1 MRRLLLALIAVLII
15 PGVAYAGGGGV
26 DLEACAGYSEGTG
39 IAMQDSCFSG
49 TAHFAP
55 SGTAITVTNNGF
67 FPHSLTS
74 VDGSVDTGVLES
86 AGTAEVTFAEPGI
99 YRVFCT
105 LHGTAAGEGMAGVV
119 VVGEAIPASVAA
131 PLDVSGFEQSVQ
143 ETLTAETESIRA
155 AMENQGRTMGEI
167 RSLQTKM
174 ALALEELSPAEK
186 AAQTPAPE
194 GNERLVIL
202 LGIGLAVGMALATM
216 LTVLRNRAVGSS
228 ATRPDVLHTA
238 SE

>member
-1 MRRLLLALIAVLII
+1 
-15 PGVAYAGGGGV
+15 
-26 DLEACAGYSEGTG
+26 
-39 IAMQDSCFSG
+39 
-49 TAHFAP
+49 
-55 SGTAITVTNNGF
+55 
-67 FPHSLTS
+67 
-74 VDGSVDTGVLES
+74 
-86 AGTAEVTFAEPGI
+86 
-99 YRVFCT
+99 
-105 LHGTAAGEGMAGVV
+105 MAGVV
-119 VVGEAIPASVAA
+119 LVGEAFPASVAA

-174 ALALEELSPAEK
+174 ALALEELSPA
-186 AAQTPAPE
+186 
-194 GNERLVIL
+194 
-202 LGIGLAVGMALATM
+202 MALATM